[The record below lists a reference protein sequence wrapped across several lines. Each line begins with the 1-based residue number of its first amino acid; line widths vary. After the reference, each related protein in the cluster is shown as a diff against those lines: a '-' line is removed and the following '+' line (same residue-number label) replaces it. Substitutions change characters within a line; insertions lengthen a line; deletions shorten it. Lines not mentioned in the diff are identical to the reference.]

1 MAHQYVSPAD
11 KLVRQILKAA
21 TKDAPRQLITM
32 STIEGWF
39 EKATADDI
47 AAAIA
52 HGVQEGWLTVRADV
66 WLVTGAGEDIG
77 RRSRAGV
84 KNKLRRL

>member
-1 MAHQYVSPAD
+1 MARQYVSPAD
-11 KLVRQILKAA
+11 KFVRQILKAA
-21 TKDAPRQLITM
+21 IKGSPAQALTR
-32 STIEGWF
+32 STIEAWF

-52 HGVQEGWLTVRADV
+52 HGIREGWLTSQADA
-66 WLVTGAGEDIG
+66 WLVTAAGKDIG